1 MLKLIYQF
9 QTLNDYTC
17 NNEVQSSKQLAK
29 DIISIDEESTN
40 EKRAK
45 IIWTNYQ
52 PYWIKQ

>member
-29 DIISIDEESTN
+29 DIINIDENSIN
-40 EKRAK
+40 EQRAK
-45 IIWTNYQ
+45 KIRQTINL
-52 PYWIKQ
+52 IG